1 MIIVAGIWVS
11 GSLLLIGGIVST
23 INLAN
28 KPEREMK
35 KQTECLA
42 KNMYFEVRN
51 QGTAGMLA
59 VSSVVINRVN
69 DDRFPNTI
77 CKVVNQG
84 GSKKLN
90 KCQFS
95 WHCDGVSDIPKN
107 KKIYKKNLD
116 FARKI
121 MDNSKQWIDI
131 TDGSTFYHANYVR
144 PSWRKKF
151 IRTTEIDKHIFYR
164 WNKK

>member
-1 MIIVAGIWVS
+1 
-11 GSLLLIGGIVST
+11 
-23 INLAN
+23 
-28 KPEREMK
+28 
-35 KQTECLA
+35 
-42 KNMYFEVRN
+42 MYFEVRN

-131 TDGSTFYHANYVR
+131 TDGATFYHANYVR